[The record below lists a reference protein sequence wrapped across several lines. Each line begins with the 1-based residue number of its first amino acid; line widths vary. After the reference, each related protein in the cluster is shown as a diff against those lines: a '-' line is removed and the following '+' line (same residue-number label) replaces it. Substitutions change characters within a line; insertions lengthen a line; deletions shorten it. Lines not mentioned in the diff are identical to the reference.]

1 MSGEVKQRKKNSH
14 VNSDGNHRDT
24 GDKSSKSSSKV
35 DLKSSFCLVLLVV
48 CGALSWMVLQHSRRF
63 SQMEEEFR
71 SLQRRSSSLMELKE
85 EMMEVSQKLVA
96 SEDDLQE
103 ALRAVAMATKLQQE
117 VSALHASAAAMKT
130 DENLASNELQA
141 VNTHFMNV
149 TETWQERLASIN
161 SDLSALKAESRE
173 GHASATEQVN
183 EAERRARLL
192 AERLE
197 ELEDSTSRNA
207 RALQRTEDD
216 DAKKAQDQLDWNTKQ
231 IHKLDQ
237 EVGGLSRREAEL
249 HSQLQ
254 ELVPRAQQCD
264 EQLPQVEEAV
274 RSILRLGGDL
284 SGAEQR
290 LEELTLQVLGSE
302 DSMVKAVSEILE
314 IRRDLEALQVHSSI
328 QEMKSEL
335 HVVKEAVRGL
345 AMVLKESRAEQEEE
359 PWMEVPPPDDLTN

>member
-1 MSGEVKQRKKNSH
+1 MSVTALYVLKPSFYNWILLLAKNKIITINLESRSVTH
-14 VNSDGNHRDT
+14 IWVPAHELRTPVNPLSVHTNG
-24 GDKSSKSSSKV
+24 SSS
-35 DLKSSFCLVLLVV
+35 SVLR
-48 CGALSWMVLQHSRRF
+48 LQ
-63 SQMEEEFR
+63 
-71 SLQRRSSSLMELKE
+71 
-85 EMMEVSQKLVA
+85 LVA

-117 VSALHASAAAMKT
+117 VSALHASA
-130 DENLASNELQA
+130 LQA

-290 LEELTLQVLGSE
+290 LEELTLQKRK
-302 DSMVKAVSEILE
+302 VKITE
-314 IRRDLEALQVHSSI
+314 
-328 QEMKSEL
+328 K
-335 HVVKEAVRGL
+335 
-345 AMVLKESRAEQEEE
+345 
-359 PWMEVPPPDDLTN
+359 T